1 MSCIFRTAALR
12 PFLSLVLAIL
22 TAYYYALKTKL
33 VTTLKSFQ
41 AAACEI
47 IFWETWGQQG
57 KVRSKHISVDSK
69 IDQFLS
75 FHKPA
80 SPILTYPFQIL
91 RRIPGPQSIPVIG
104 AQWLYF
110 PLLGKYKYSKYHE
123 ANDEKLEKYGTV
135 VREEVI
141 WNFPLIHL
149 FDSKVSE

>member
-57 KVRSKHISVDSK
+57 KVGSKHISIDAK
-69 IDQFLS
+69 IDQFLH
-75 FHKPA
+75 F
-80 SPILTYPFQIL
+80 TN
-91 RRIPGPQSIPVIG
+91 
-104 AQWLYF
+104 
-110 PLLGKYKYSKYHE
+110 LLLFSSH
-123 ANDEKLEKYGTV
+123 
-135 VREEVI
+135 
-141 WNFPLIHL
+141 IHFRSYDGYRAL
-149 FDSKVSE
+149 NLSR